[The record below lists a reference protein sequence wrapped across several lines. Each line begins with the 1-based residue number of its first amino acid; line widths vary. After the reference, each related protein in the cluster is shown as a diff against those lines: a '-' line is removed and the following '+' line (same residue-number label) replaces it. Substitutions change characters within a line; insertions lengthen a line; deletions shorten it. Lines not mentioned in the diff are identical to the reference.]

1 MIVQCTQ
8 LCKHGFEPWVGLHVH
23 VSVPQRYNLIQLW
36 RACCRFVEANLH
48 GLSLLLQKLDV
59 LNRGEGLDSAP
70 FRPQL
75 LRENSGLLPED
86 YSEFG
91 TWLLNQEKTTYK
103 DLNNYLVQARKRR
116 MARWHVYGAPDD
128 VVIPSQSVLCPWVL
142 FGFVTRFGKEGPEC
156 FRVLPCRV

>member
-1 MIVQCTQ
+1 MPV
-8 LCKHGFEPWVGLHVH
+8 L
-23 VSVPQRYNLIQLW
+23 QRYNLIQLW

-91 TWLLNQEKTTYK
+91 TWLLTQERTTYK

-116 MARWHVYGAPDD
+116 MARWHVYGAPDN
-128 VVIPSQSVLCPWVL
+128 VIIPSQSMLCPWVL
-142 FGFVTRFGKEGPEC
+142 FVFVFSFSKATS
-156 FRVLPCRV
+156 RVFLCASLQRVRSL